1 MSAKGL
7 FAFIAGAAAGAAA
20 IWLLNTDEGREKVE
34 EIKKKAAA
42 GLEEIENK
50 MEDLKGKAEATAKAA
65 VDTVEEKLKK

>member
-20 IWLLNTDEGREKVE
+20 IWLLKTDEGREKAE

-42 GLEEIENK
+42 GLEELENAG
-50 MEDLKGKAEATAKAA
+50 ENLKDKAEATAKAA
-65 VDTVEEKLKK
+65 VETVEEKLGK

>member
-20 IWLLNTDEGREKVE
+20 IWLLNTEEGREKVD